1 MGTFAKKSSK
11 SSSRSVALKSAN
23 PARSFFTP
31 SRGAEPFFQ
40 RQSETPQ
47 TVPGATS
54 ETAPTIQA
62 SRGPKPGAR
71 VESISSGR
79 AFGGVSR
86 VPSDV
91 KWRVPPSADL
101 QAILS
106 SGTADE
112 SVVHSRVRRLLE
124 RMHREGRLNSAT
136 SATDIGVVMDEI
148 FPLPGQLDQAAYE
161 RYLDPTDRTMVYHSV
176 RDAYT
181 TPNPADRADL
191 ATAMQDAAATAQT
204 VSTDEPGLRAV
215 FGPTEWSTAQAGYRL
230 INNRLVAISA
240 DIEHRISTDY
250 NLDAQETFLGGWAS
264 FGDQHIHLLSTVVS
278 DPLTPRSKVTLL
290 HEAAHLADSR
300 IDDHGY
306 YGTPGFEAAEEAI
319 KVNNAAHYEE
329 LPRRTWGISSYVGQ
343 TFTPGLTSSGAPL
356 TTEEQIRAGGV
367 QYYRKAWDAASDF
380 DSLIKDVRRNQLDG
394 TPLDGATV
402 ARMLEV
408 SPLMDLTLHEQMV
421 SPPEVTRLDI
431 TTSESIVRAMSIAK
445 RNVPNVPNVMPM
457 GPFLSTADEIAAGVS
472 LAVDAAMAAYGGLLG
487 DAARDRRL
495 VDWLHDHY
503 RNVYP

>member
-1 MGTFAKKSSK
+1 MPAFAKKSKAGSQT
-11 SSSRSVALKSAN
+11 SRQQPTKQTGR
-23 PARSFFTP
+23 PFFDQ
-31 SRGAEPFFQ
+31 SHVAEPFFQ
-40 RQSETPQ
+40 KQSEASQ
-47 TVPGATS
+47 TVSGTGGETTSAIQTSLGPTPGRRL
-54 ETAPTIQA
+54 EN
-62 SRGPKPGAR
+62 
-71 VESISSGR
+71 ISGGRTFSGL
-79 AFGGVSR
+79 SR
-86 VPSDV
+86 VPSNA

-106 SGTADE
+106 SGTVDE

-124 RMHREGRLNSAT
+124 RMHREGRLYSAT
-136 SATDIGVVMDEI
+136 SATDIGVVIDEI
-148 FPLPGQLDQAAYE
+148 FPMPGQLDQAAYE

-181 TPNPADRADL
+181 TPNTADRANL
-191 ATAMQDAAATAQT
+191 STAMQDAATTAQS
-204 VSTDEPGLRAV
+204 VSTDEAGLRAV
-215 FGPTEWSTAQAGYRL
+215 FGPTQWSTAQAGYQL
-230 INNRLVAISA
+230 IHNRLVAISA

-250 NLDAQETFLGGWAS
+250 NLDAQETFLGGWAN
-264 FGDQHIHLLSTVVS
+264 FDEQHIHLLSRVVS

-290 HEAAHLADSR
+290 HEAAHLAASR
-300 IDDHGY
+300 IDDFGY
-306 YGTPGFEAAEEAI
+306 YGSPGFEAAEEAT

-343 TFTPGLTSSGAPL
+343 TFTPGISSSGAPL

-367 QYYRKAWDAASDF
+367 QYYRLAWDAASDF

-402 ARMLEV
+402 DRMLEV

-431 TTSESIVRAMSIAK
+431 TTSESIVRAMSMAK
-445 RNVPNVPNVMPM
+445 RNVPNVPNVMPI
-457 GPFLSTADEIAAGVS
+457 GPFLTTDEEIAAGVS

-487 DAARDRRL
+487 NAARDRRL

-503 RNVYP
+503 RDVYP